1 MVEGENMIRLDEIFG
16 FINKQT
22 KTYYVG
28 EFSFNKKLNSFASLD
43 KATSS
48 DLSFCKFKGQKALEM
63 IISSNAGLII
73 CRETLEPNF
82 WMWINDRDA
91 DSSSKN
97 LIVVDNPRLWFI
109 KVVREFFMPRQPP
122 EIHPSAVINYDCVE
136 IGKNVRIGPN
146 CTIGFEGFGFE
157 ENEEGSYERFP
168 HIGKVILGDYVEV
181 GGNTC
186 IDRGA
191 LEDTMIGEGTKIDN
205 LVHIAHNVKIGKN
218 CLIVALTC
226 IGGGVEI
233 GDGAYLGIGC
243 SNRNQIRIG
252 EKAFIGMGAVVVK
265 DVDPGVTVIGNPAKP
280 MKR

>member
-28 EFSFNKKLNSFASLD
+28 KFSFNKKLSSFASLD
-43 KATSS
+43 KATSN
-48 DLSFCKFKGQKALEM
+48 DLSFCKFKGDKALER
-63 IISSNAGLII
+63 ITSSNAGLII
-73 CRETLEPNF
+73 CCEP
-82 WMWINDRDA
+82 IE
-91 DSSSKN
+91 SSSKN
-97 LIVVDNPRLWFI
+97 IIVVDNPRLWFI
-109 KVVREFFMPRQPP
+109 RIVREFFMPRQPP
-122 EIHPSAVINYDCVE
+122 GIHPSAVINYDCVE

-157 ENEEGSYERFP
+157 ENEEGSHERFP
-168 HIGKVILGDYVEV
+168 HIGKVILGDNVEI

-205 LVHIAHNVKIGKN
+205 IVHIAHNVKIGKN

-226 IGGGVEI
+226 IGGGVTIEE
-233 GDGAYLGIGC
+233 GAYVGIGA
-243 SNRNQIRIG
+243 SIRNQMKIG

-265 DVDPGVTVIGNPAKP
+265 DIEPGITVIGNPARP

>member
-1 MVEGENMIRLDEIFG
+1 MVEGENMTTIRDIVKFISRKSIVNYSGFEID
-16 FINKQT
+16 
-22 KTYYVG
+22 
-28 EFSFNKKLNSFASLD
+28 KKIISFASLD
-43 KATSS
+43 KATST
-48 DLSFCKFKGQKALEM
+48 DLSFCKFKGQKGIEM
-63 IISSNAGLII
+63 MNSSKAGLII
-73 CRETLEPNF
+73 CSLLPL
-82 WMWINDRDA
+82 
-91 DSSSKN
+91 SSASC
-97 LIVVDNPRLWFI
+97 IVVDNPRSWFI
-109 KVVREFFMPRQPP
+109 NVVRYFFLPREKPS
-122 EIHPSAVINYDCVE
+122 IHPSAEINYDCVE
-136 IGKNVRIGPN
+136 IGQNVRIGPN

-157 ENEEGSYERFP
+157 ENEEGSHERFP
-168 HIGKVILGDYVEV
+168 HIGKVILCDYVEV

-243 SNRNQIRIG
+243 SIRNQIRIG

-265 DVDPGVTVIGNPAKP
+265 DVDPGVTVIGNPARP

>member
-1 MVEGENMIRLDEIFG
+1 MVEGENMISSDQIFG
-16 FINKQT
+16 FIT
-22 KTYYVG
+22 KNTNADYSG
-28 EFSFNKKLNSFASLD
+28 DFKKKINYFASLD

-48 DLSFCKFKGQKALEM
+48 DLSFCKFKGDKAIEM
-63 IISSNAGLII
+63 IRSSNAGLII
-73 CRETLEPNF
+73 CCESIESN
-82 WMWINDRDA
+82 
-91 DSSSKN
+91 KN

-109 KVVREFFMPRQPP
+109 RIVRQFFLPRNLSY
-122 EIHPSAVINYDCVE
+122 IHQSAVINYDCVE

-157 ENEEGSYERFP
+157 ENEEGSHESFP
-168 HIGKVILGDYVEV
+168 HIGNVILGDYVEV

-191 LEDTMIGEGTKIDN
+191 LEDTIIGEGTKIDN
-205 LVHIAHNVKIGKN
+205 LVHIAHGVKIGKN
-218 CLIVALTC
+218 CLVVALTC

-233 GDGAYLGIGC
+233 GNGAYLGIGC
-243 SNRNQIRIG
+243 SIRNQIRIG